1 MLVLVR
7 SRSVMVIRVIVL
19 RVLVHVHRRN
29 HGGRDNQGVREQ
41 ESNETPHDDQS
52 IRSAGSSI
60 QARESVYD
68 RAVS

>member
-52 IRSAGSSI
+52 ITVSRLFNAGPG
-60 QARESVYD
+60 VGL
-68 RAVS
+68 